1 MCYNT
6 IVVKYKCERSFDLNY
21 IITISRQHGSGG
33 KEIGELL
40 SEKLGIPV
48 YDNKLIQLAA
58 EKSGFSEEH
67 FRDYDK
73 NASNSFLYS
82 LVRGFQYHQNATS
95 SWSLEDKIYATQSG
109 VIREIADK
117 GPCIIIGRCADYIL
131 SEKPNIIKIF
141 IYGSL
146 DSRAERV
153 ANREGISKDEALN
166 KIKSTDKR
174 RQNYYNYH
182 ADTKWGDATNY
193 NLCIDSSFCG
203 VEKAA
208 QIICDFIKSI

>member
-1 MCYNT
+1 MNH
-6 IVVKYKCERSFDLNY
+6 
-21 IITISRQHGSGG
+21 IITIGRQHGSGG
-33 KEIGELL
+33 REIGALV
-40 SEKLGIPV
+40 SKQLGIPF
-48 YDNKLIQLAA
+48 YDNDLIQLAA

-73 NASNSFLYS
+73 YAKNSFLYS
-82 LVRGFQYHQNATS
+82 LVRGFQYHQSATGV
-95 SWSLEDKIYATQSG
+95 WSLEDKIYATQSK
-109 VIREIADK
+109 VIRELADK

-131 SEKPNIIKIF
+131 ADRPELVKLF

-153 ANREGISKDEALN
+153 AAREGITKEKAID
-166 KIKSTDKR
+166 KIKSADKR

-182 ADTKWGDATNY
+182 ADTKWGDAQNY

-208 QIICDFIKSI
+208 SIICDFVNKV